1 MNENPMPTDN
11 SERVAPSTESR
22 ESTPLAQSKPVVK
35 KKRSSH
41 LLLVL
46 LALLVVAGLGGAAT
60 LLGYKYYFAKPTTQS
75 QSTQAPAAEKKLTAA
90 GVISLVKSTYTSD
103 ASKDAAL
110 TVPIKVAGYKYYTG
124 VDQSKAVG
132 IKGDVPYSDSAV
144 VAAKIAKILKE
155 KGFTEKI
162 IQSGTDDSMYI
173 ADYTQR
179 DVVCETTITKTYN
192 NPTGDHRIDVACAN
206 MSDYTASAAAQQQ
219 FYTAYPNKDSTSDS
233 TVELVGIPKIVA
245 SKTAGYNTAQVSMG
259 SVMSDGTTG
268 AGGFAGLFYQT
279 PDMKW
284 HFFLGAQST
293 PQCTDYKTD
302 DLKKAYVGNP
312 CIDAA
317 GKEMTVTL

>member
-1 MNENPMPTDN
+1 MNERPMQPEN
-11 SERVAPSTESR
+11 SRDIDALPQ
-22 ESTPLAQSKPVVK
+22 AQDTTVPEQPKPVEK
-35 KKRSSH
+35 KKRKSH

-46 LALLVVAGLGGAAT
+46 LALLAVAGLGGAAT
-60 LLGYKYYFAKPTTQS
+60 LLGYNYYFAKPSTQS
-75 QSTQAPAAEKKLTAA
+75 QTVSTPVAEKKLTASST
-90 GVISLVKSTYTSD
+90 ISAIKSSYTSD
-103 ASKDAAL
+103 VSKDAAL

-124 VDQSKAVG
+124 VDQSKVIG
-132 IKGDVPYSDSAV
+132 IKGDVPYSDSAI

-206 MSDYTASAAAQQQ
+206 MSDYSAAASAQQQ
-219 FYTAYPNKDSTSDS
+219 YYLAYPNKESSDDST
-233 TVELVGIPKIVA
+233 LKFVGIPKIVA

-259 SVMSDGTTG
+259 GVLSDGTNG

-284 HFFLGAQST
+284 HFFIGAQNM

-302 DLKKAYVGNP
+302 DLKKAYVGTA
-312 CIDAA
+312 CSDAS
-317 GKEMTVTL
+317 GKETTVAL